1 MKSTFGRPR
10 IVTDAQVAAIM
21 DWYTS
26 RKSLRQVAAEVGISL
41 KLAQDVIRR
50 RGQYKGASPELRQT
64 NLRARRSRMKA
75 LSAGGWL

>member
-1 MKSTFGRPR
+1 MKSIFGRPR
-10 IVTDAQVAAIM
+10 VVTDAQVAAVM

-26 RKSLRQVAAEVGISL
+26 RKSLRQVAAEAGISL

-50 RGQYKGASPELRQT
+50 RGQYKQTSPELRQT
-64 NLRARRSRMKA
+64 TLRARRKRMKA